1 MDEVVKMVS
10 QKTGLSEE
18 MSRVA
23 VDTVLDY
30 LKDKLPEPIA
40 GQIDSVMAGGDVSGG
55 LGGMAGGLGGLLGN
69 K

>member
-10 QKTGLSEE
+10 QKTGLSED

-30 LKDKLPEPIA
+30 LKDRLPEPVA
-40 GQIDSVMAGGDVSGG
+40 GQIDTVMAGGDVSGG
-55 LGGMAGGLGGLLGN
+55 LGDLAGGLGGLLGN